1 VSKKKVCSSIIRCG
15 LEDLE
20 IVDLKCKERS
30 LFLERKRRRKP
41 ILDNSKWMGT
51 GSGIGKGSGSG
62 IGKGSGS
69 GIGKGSGSGIGKGY
83 LIDKRQENRTIR
95 GFLHNENTRRI
106 VTQDDRYFMVDITE
120 NWCSCG
126 SPLRRRCEHLG
137 FFAGSVWG
145 NLSVVGSS

>member
-41 ILDNSKWMGT
+41 ILDNSKWM
-51 GSGIGKGSGSG
+51 
-62 IGKGSGS
+62 GSGS